1 MLKPSHAL
9 HIDGLAPSPPF
20 HGNMRRNR
28 IPVPSSAGLTEPSIG
43 AKYVGRTVSISAA
56 SACEPPPSISGIV
69 PATNHACAA
78 PALTAGTRDRDQRIA
93 PLPRD
98 APRHGEI
105 VRTWAGLSSYTRAI
119 FLDGITV
126 PYIHACI

>member
-43 AKYVGRTVSISAA
+43 AKYVGRTVSMSAA
-56 SACEPPPSISGIV
+56 SGFFIERLDGAG
-69 PATNHACAA
+69 
-78 PALTAGTRDRDQRIA
+78 AGTAR
-93 PLPRD
+93 
-98 APRHGEI
+98 
-105 VRTWAGLSSYTRAI
+105 
-119 FLDGITV
+119 
-126 PYIHACI
+126 